1 MAKVAQVRIFN
12 NSIAGD
18 IDNSLLDKA
27 KQIKQKTPARKWR
40 TKTIVIWSA
49 VVLTILNLLTGYI
62 TYGVVAIACM
72 RLPVTATNFAS
83 AKSYFVPGQSGYGPN
98 AFREYYC
105 TEQDAQNAGF
115 YKSIR

>member
-1 MAKVAQVRIFN
+1 MPKNPQQTKISKKLPKGSDGTKKRIKPFY
-12 NSIAGD
+12 IMV
-18 IDNSLLDKA
+18 IVLLL
-27 KQIKQKTPARKWR
+27 IT
-40 TKTIVIWSA
+40 
-49 VVLTILNLLTGYI
+49 NLFTGYI